1 MSDDF
6 DSEQDDEPSEIT
18 ERYWYEGVSEIMP
31 LIPLRGLTAFPSMVF
46 HFDIGREKSIN
57 ALEKA
62 MMSNQTVFLAT
73 QRNADTELPTADDYY
88 FVGCIAKIK
97 QMLKLP
103 GDSIRVLVE
112 GQRRG
117 KVEEIVSE
125 VSYAEAVVTEI
136 IEKHL
141 FEIPP
146 RIEALTRMLL
156 DDFEE
161 YLSMS
166 EKASGDAFAS
176 VESLE
181 ASGTIADTIA
191 SHMDLKVEI
200 KQQVLEAFDLEA
212 RLTLISN
219 VIKKEIE
226 IARIEQEIS
235 KKVRSKIN
243 KNQKE
248 YYLREQLKT
257 IREELG
263 DGESFEE
270 ESEDFLKQLKE
281 LNLPEKTHAK
291 VEKEIR
297 RLVKMQ
303 PGSAEATV
311 IRSYVD
317 WVFDLP
323 WNKFDGKE
331 IDLPAAEKKLN
342 DDHYGLEKVK
352 ERILEYLAVMELAPE
367 LKAPILCLVG
377 PPGVGKTSIAKS
389 VAKAMGRNF
398 VRMSLGG
405 VRDEAEIRG
414 HRRTYIGSIPGR
426 IINGMK
432 EAGTMDPVFLFDEID
447 KIGNDFRGDPASALL
462 EVLDPEQNKEFTDH
476 YLEFPFDLSKVFF
489 ITTANTVE
497 TIPRPLLD
505 RMELIEVPGYTG
517 LEKLKIAEK
526 YLIPKQLR
534 EHGLTKELLTISTGG
549 LRDIIDYYTRES
561 GVRNLERKVAGI
573 CRKAARRIVE
583 KKSAKVSV
591 TPKNLEKYLGKR
603 IFHYDMVA
611 NTALV
616 GVTTGLAWTAVG
628 GTTLS
633 IETSSVPGKGGV
645 VLTGQLGDVMKES
658 ATAGISYI
666 RSIAEEIG
674 IDPAFYS
681 KCDIHMHIPEGATP
695 KDGPSAGVTMCTAV
709 ISTLTGIPARQE
721 VAMTGEITLI
731 GKVLPVGGIREKV
744 LAAHRAG
751 IRKVLLPKDNAK
763 DLEEIPDEVR
773 KVVEFVLVEQAKEA
787 FPHVLTRP
795 LKPKPKP
802 KRKTNVD
809 KKS

>member
-1 MSDDF
+1 MSEDLEND
-6 DSEQDDEPSEIT
+6 
-18 ERYWYEGVSEIMP
+18 YWYEGVSEILP

-62 MMSNQTVFLAT
+62 MMNNQTVFLAT

-88 FVGCIAKIK
+88 FVGCIAKVK

-117 KVEEIVSE
+117 RVEEIVSE

-136 IEKHL
+136 IEKQL
-141 FEIPP
+141 YTIPP
-146 RIEALTRMLL
+146 RVEALTRLLL
-156 DDFEE
+156 DAFEE
-161 YLSMS
+161 YLTMA
-166 EKASGDAFAS
+166 EKAPGDAFAS

-181 ASGTIADTIA
+181 APGQIADTIA
-191 SHMDLKVEI
+191 SHLDLKAEI
-200 KQQVLEAFDLEA
+200 KQQVLEAFDLEE
-212 RLTLISN
+212 RLLFLDS

-226 IARIEQEIS
+226 IGRIEQEIT

-243 KNQKE
+243 KHQKE

-263 DGESFEE
+263 DNESFEE
-270 ESEDFLKQLKE
+270 ESEDLLAQLKKLE
-281 LNLPEKTHAK
+281 LPEKTHTK
-291 VEKEIR
+291 VEKEIG
-297 RLVKMQ
+297 RLSKMQ

-323 WNKFDGKE
+323 WNTFSGKE
-331 IDLPAAEKKLN
+331 IDVTAAAKKL
-342 DDHYGLEKVK
+342 DEDHYGLEKVK
-352 ERILEYLAVMELAPE
+352 ERILEYLAVMELAPG

-389 VAKAMGRNF
+389 VAEAMGRNF

-462 EVLDPEQNKEFTDH
+462 EVLDPEQNKDFTDH

-489 ITTANTVE
+489 ITTANTTE
-497 TIPRPLLD
+497 SIPRPLLD

-517 LEKLKIAEK
+517 LEKVKIAEK
-526 YLIPKQLR
+526 YLIPKQLK
-534 EHGLTKELLTISTGG
+534 EHGLTAGMLKISTGG
-549 LRDIIDYYTRES
+549 VQDIIDYYTRES
-561 GVRNLERKVAGI
+561 GVRSLERKIAGI

-583 KKSAKVSV
+583 KKAAKVAV
-591 TPKNLEKYLGKR
+591 KPGNLQRYLGKR
-603 IFHYDMVA
+603 IFHYDMVE
-611 NTALV
+611 NKALI

-666 RSIAEEIG
+666 RKISEEIG
-674 IDPAFYS
+674 IDPGFYN
-681 KCDIHMHIPEGATP
+681 KRDIHMHIPEGATP

-709 ISTLTGIPARQE
+709 ISTLTGIPARQD

-751 IRKVLLPKDNAK
+751 IRKVLLPKDNEK

-773 KVVEFVLVEQAKEA
+773 KVCEFVLLEQAKEA
-787 FPHVLTRP
+787 FPHVLTKS
-795 LKPKPKP
+795 LKPRT
-802 KRKTNVD
+802 KRKTDAD